1 MLIATRKNLFALN
14 GDGDTPH
21 SLLKSREIQHIAEGR
36 SISLAAL
43 KSGEVA
49 VLSQE
54 GSHTISTGIGEPIE
68 CLLILNEDP
77 NHFLVGVESPGI
89 YAVKEGTTERLVS
102 FDALECRDR
111 WHTPWGGPASLRSL
125 ARTRDGWLYAD
136 IHVGS
141 IMRSPDL
148 GCTWEPV
155 TPELH
160 DDVHQVATS
169 RRNDDRV
176 YANTAR
182 AVYLSNDRGTSWDHR
197 SEGFPYL
204 YGRAIAV
211 HPQDA
216 DCLLATVSR
225 GPMGEVWGRLYQSEN
240 AGRSWTHVTKGFP
253 ESTPGNIDTFQLA
266 FTPDGQAWSVV
277 DATLYNSQDRG
288 LTWQAAWEAPSKI
301 EMIATEG

>member
-1 MLIATRKNLFALN
+1 MLIATRRNVFALN
-14 GDGDTPH
+14 GDGDIPH
-21 SLLKSREIQHIAEGR
+21 SLLESSQPEHIAEGS
-36 SISLAAL
+36 SISLVAL

-77 NHFLVGVESPGI
+77 IHFLVGVESPGI
-89 YAVKEGTTERLVS
+89 YAVKEGTTERLES
-102 FDALECRDR
+102 FDSLECRDS

-148 GCTWEPV
+148 GSTWEPV

-160 DDVHQVATS
+160 EDVHQVTTS
-169 RRNDDRV
+169 PRNDERV

-182 AVYLSNDRGTSWDHR
+182 AVYLSDDRGVTWQHR

-211 HPQDA
+211 HPGDP
-216 DCLLATVSR
+216 DCILATVSR
-225 GPMGEVWGRLYQSEN
+225 GPIGEVWGRLYQSEN

-253 ESTPGNIDTFQLA
+253 ETTPSNIDTFHIA
-266 FTPDGQAWSVV
+266 FTPDGRGWSVV
-277 DATLYNSQDRG
+277 ESTLYASQDRG
-288 LTWQAAWEAPSKI
+288 ITWQATWKAPSKI